1 MTEQWQASDRR
12 SIRRAGPD
20 DWPVA
25 QGISK
30 DAFYIYL
37 AMWNDVPRPGRMD
50 LTPYIERGEVW
61 LLEEDG
67 EPVALT
73 VLEPRQ
79 DYLHIGSLAV
89 RPDRQG
95 RGHATRLLE
104 FAAEQ
109 AKAGGFRRLGL
120 DVNDHMVHTLAVYRH
135 HGFVETR
142 SWPHHSRPG
151 QMMLGMVKQ
160 LTG

>member
-1 MTEQWQASDRR
+1 MTVRLQVSDKT
-12 SIRRAGPD
+12 SIRPAGPND
-20 DWPVA
+20 QPVA
-25 QGISK
+25 QAISK
-30 DAFYIYL
+30 DAFHIYQL
-37 AMWNDVPRPGRMD
+37 MWNDVPRPGRMD

-73 VLEPRQ
+73 ILEPRP
-79 DYLHIGSLAV
+79 DCLHIRSLAV

-109 AKAGGFRRLGL
+109 AKAGGFGRLGL
-120 DVNDHMVHTLAVYRH
+120 DVSDHMVHTLAVYRH
-135 HGFVETR
+135 HGFVEMR
-142 SWPHHSRPG
+142 SWPHARRAG
-151 QMMLGMVKQ
+151 NMLAMVKQ

>member
-1 MTEQWQASDRR
+1 MTELRQASDRT

-20 DWPVA
+20 DRPVA
-25 QGISK
+25 QAISK
-30 DAFYIYL
+30 DAFDIYL

-61 LLEEDG
+61 LLEDDG

-73 VLEPRQ
+73 VLEPRP

-89 RPDRQG
+89 RRDRQG
-95 RGHATRLLE
+95 RGHATRLLA

-109 AKAGGFRRLGL
+109 AKARGFGRLGL
-120 DVNDHMVHTLAVYRH
+120 DVNDHMVHSVAVYRH

-142 SWPHHSRPG
+142 SWPHRSRPG
-151 QMMLGMVKQ
+151 QMMLAMVKQ